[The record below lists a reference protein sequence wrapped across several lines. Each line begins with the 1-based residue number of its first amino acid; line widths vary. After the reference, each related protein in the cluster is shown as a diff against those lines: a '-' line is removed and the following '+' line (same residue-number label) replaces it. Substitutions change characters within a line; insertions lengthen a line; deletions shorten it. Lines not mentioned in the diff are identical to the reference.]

1 MDERRVDLRLLASL
15 DAGLRGQARHPLV
28 GADVLRPAVGIA
40 GVIHLRDADEDVLR
54 PEHLRPR
61 QRVGEKDRVARR
73 HVGDGDAAA
82 NLVGRA
88 VFRQRDVGGERRA
101 AEDAKVDD
109 EDLVARGAE
118 RSRDARR
125 RVDLGSVPLAVV
137 ERQRV
142 RLESAL
148 ARDGQCRGRV
158 DAAAQE
164 HDGPLHEA
172 SVLSNAMSWRFV
184 ACAALFVTCLLTAN
198 TIAAK
203 LIVVGGVVLT
213 AGIVIFPIS
222 YVVGDVL
229 TEVWGYAAAR
239 RVIWLGFAC
248 NALMVAAIWIGG
260 QLPPAP
266 FWKGDAAYAEI
277 LGHTPRIVA
286 ASFVAYLVGEFA
298 NSFVLAK
305 LKVATRGRWLW
316 LRTLGS
322 TVVGQ
327 ALDSGVF
334 VTLAFAGTVPAGVL
348 AGIVAGQWVFKVLYE
363 AAATPLT
370 YAAVG
375 WLKAREGIDTYDYDT
390 DFNPVR
396 LS

>member
-1 MDERRVDLRLLASL
+1 
-15 DAGLRGQARHPLV
+15 
-28 GADVLRPAVGIA
+28 
-40 GVIHLRDADEDVLR
+40 
-54 PEHLRPR
+54 
-61 QRVGEKDRVARR
+61 
-73 HVGDGDAAA
+73 
-82 NLVGRA
+82 
-88 VFRQRDVGGERRA
+88 
-101 AEDAKVDD
+101 
-109 EDLVARGAE
+109 
-118 RSRDARR
+118 
-125 RVDLGSVPLAVV
+125 
-137 ERQRV
+137 
-142 RLESAL
+142 
-148 ARDGQCRGRV
+148 
-158 DAAAQE
+158 
-164 HDGPLHEA
+164 
-172 SVLSNAMSWRFV
+172 MSWRFV

-203 LIVVGGVVLT
+203 LIVVSGVVLT

-222 YVVGDVL
+222 YVIGDVL

-248 NALMVAAIWIGG
+248 NALMVAAIWLGG

-298 NSFVLAK
+298 NAFVLAK
-305 LKVATRGRWLW
+305 LKLATRGRWLW

-334 VTLAFAGTVPAGVL
+334 VTLAFAGTVPTGVL

-375 WLKAREGIDTYDYDT
+375 WLKAREGIDTYDHAT